1 MEGRA
6 TAPGGDRTAAPRAPP
21 GAPVEIASGTVKIA
35 PDGAGT
41 HSIGCRGRTDNAGR
55 GGDAADE
62 RHEQGERGGLMS
74 TAPAPVE
81 LERPDAEEDVRADRP
96 WLAIVWNDPINLMS
110 YVTYVFQTVFGYPKS
125 KAEKLMLDVH
135 RKGRAVVAKGT
146 REEME
151 RDVEI
156 LHSYGLW
163 ATVKRDD

>member
-1 MEGRA
+1 
-6 TAPGGDRTAAPRAPP
+6 
-21 GAPVEIASGTVKIA
+21 VKIA
-35 PDGAGT
+35 PAGAGA
-41 HSIGCRGRTDNAGR
+41 HSIGCGGRTDNAGE

-62 RHEQGERGGLMS
+62 RHEQGERGGAHEHAERGEVMS

-135 RKGRAVVAKGT
+135 HKGRAVVAKGT